1 MSHLKYKV
9 EICQVNCGNLGM
21 DLQMTL
27 KRKNNNS
34 NDINVPKLVENE
46 VLQPIM
52 SKVRHSKWP
61 LIVVLTS
68 RKP

>member
-1 MSHLKYKV
+1 MGHLKYKE
-9 EICQVNCGNLGM
+9 EICQVNCGDLGI

-46 VLQPIM
+46 VLQPNM

-68 RKP
+68 R